1 MLVGTNFFICCERAR
16 EGASSSPAMERLSG
30 FVMHSMWLHEVCKE
44 SSTIE
49 RLAGAE
55 TIGKSVAIAPER
67 VSALCIARKN

>member
-30 FVMHSMWLHEVCKE
+30 FVTHSMWLHEVCKE
-44 SSTIE
+44 SSLVR

-55 TIGKSVAIAPER
+55 TIGKSVTIAPER
-67 VSALCIARKN
+67 VSALGCAMKN